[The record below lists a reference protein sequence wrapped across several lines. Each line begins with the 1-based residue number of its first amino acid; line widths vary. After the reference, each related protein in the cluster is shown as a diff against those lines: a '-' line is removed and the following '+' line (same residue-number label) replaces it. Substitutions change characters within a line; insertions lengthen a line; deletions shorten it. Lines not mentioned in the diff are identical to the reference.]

1 MSSRASPACH
11 AWLLWDAN
19 GSGDPVIWGFEMK
32 GKPGHALPTWRVFN
46 TFTRDAEFQHGLQ
59 EPSRSVAFSSILG
72 PMSSIIIQSLH
83 FFLPENRASASFLNT
98 SAHQADS
105 PCHWSEL
112 VHKMKLVLPL
122 GGWSSRAGPCSQ
134 EDVDQNFLLCACFCV
149 SFLQSV
155 WVHNSCDN
163 AALGFCSWN
172 ILAILLG
179 NLLKIKYQ

>member
-83 FFLPENRASASFLNT
+83 FFLPENRASASFLTHQHTRQTVPVIDQSWCTRWSLFYLLEVGAQELGPVARKT
-98 SAHQADS
+98 STKTS
-105 PCHWSEL
+105 CSE
-112 VHKMKLVLPL
+112 PASASAF
-122 GGWSSRAGPCSQ
+122 SSRSGYIIVAIMQ
-134 EDVDQNFLLCACFCV
+134 HWA
-149 SFLQSV
+149 SV
-155 WVHNSCDN
+155 
-163 AALGFCSWN
+163 LE
-172 ILAILLG
+172 I
-179 NLLKIKYQ
+179 Y